1 MDNKL
6 KTLSEG
12 VAALSQV
19 EVWLRPACPLTDVY
33 IERPK
38 KKAPKPAMISK
49 RKRGKKGTSLLSTHA
64 VTTAH
69 FLLISLI
76 SPAIDANH
84 LAAHL
89 LHLPETLQMNFSGK
103 CSDSQGNL
111 V

>member
-49 RKRGKKGTSLLSTHA
+49 RKREKKEPVFCQLMLLRLHIF
-64 VTTAH
+64 
-69 FLLISLI
+69 FLFL
-76 SPAIDANH
+76 
-84 LAAHL
+84 
-89 LHLPETLQMNFSGK
+89 
-103 CSDSQGNL
+103 
-111 V
+111 